1 MPEANKAKKFLCRI
15 GSCDARINAMLAE
28 VDGLYAM
35 VTKITPTLKADV
47 VTGGGSQDKIG
58 DAVAKIVDLRNE
70 INREIDR
77 FVDMKREAAAML
89 DKLENHLFYIILHRR
104 YVQYESLEQIAA
116 DMHYTYRWV
125 CILHGRA
132 LQEFG
137 DILEGIINPEEAKKA
152 HELKLQRKAEERA
165 KEKEAMRGKQKMI
178 RDEYGEDSQEYQHF
192 LNEYGDWEK
201 DEDE

>member
-1 MPEANKAKKFLCRI
+1 MQETNAKKYLQQIER
-15 GSCDARINAMLAE
+15 CDARINAMLGE

-35 VTKITPTLKADV
+35 VTKITPTLKQDI

-58 DAVAKIVDLRNE
+58 DAVAKIVDLKNE

-77 FVDMKREAAAML
+77 FVNMKREVVAML
-89 DKLENHLFYIILHRR
+89 DKLENHLYYIILHRR
-104 YVQYESLEQIAA
+104 YVQHESLEQIAA

-137 DILEGIINPEEAKKA
+137 HILEGINPDEALKA
-152 HELKLQRKAEERA
+152 YKLKEQRETERKA
-165 KEKEAMRGKQKMI
+165 KEKEEMRRRQKAI
-178 RDEYGEDSQEYQHF
+178 RDECGEDSPEYWYF
-192 LNEYGDWEK
+192 LNEFGDWE
-201 DEDE
+201 EDEEDE

>member
-1 MPEANKAKKFLCRI
+1 MPETNAKRYLQQI
-15 GSCDARINAMLAE
+15 GRCDSRINAMLAE

-58 DAVAKIVDLRNE
+58 DAVAKIVDLKDE

-77 FVDMKREAAAML
+77 FVDLKREALAML
-89 DKLENHLFYIILHRR
+89 DKMENHLYYIILHRR
-104 YVQYESLEQIAA
+104 YVQYDSLEQIAA

-132 LQEFG
+132 LQEFDG
-137 DILEGIINPEEAKKA
+137 VLSGVNPEEALKA
-152 HELKLQRKAEERA
+152 YNQKEQQAAERKA
-165 KEKEAMRGKQKMI
+165 KEQEAMRARQKAI
-178 RDEYGEDSQEYQHF
+178 KDEYGEDSAEYMHF
-192 LNEYGDWEK
+192 LNEYGDWE
-201 DEDE
+201 EDEEDE